1 MGRWLVIPIG
11 PSDPAVQQAGA
22 LRKMLLAV
30 FLLGALGTGIELV
43 LLEHYSELSQLIPLG
58 MILIGMVVLATWCL
72 SGAPAVLRVFQ
83 ASMLLF
89 VLAGTLGIYL
99 HYDSNVE
106 FELEMNPS
114 TAGWALIWSSLT
126 GAMPA
131 LAPGTM
137 IHLGL
142 VGLLYTYRHPI
153 FCGCSAKES
162 ASLAEDEQLKE

>member
-1 MGRWLVIPIG
+1 MVPTA
-11 PSDPAVQQAGA
+11 PSEPGERRLSF

-30 FLLGALGTGIELV
+30 FLLGTLGTGIELI
-43 LLEHYSELSQLIPLG
+43 LLEHYAELAQLVPVGL
-58 MILIGMVVLATWCL
+58 ILIGLVVLFMWFL
-72 SGAPAVLRVFQ
+72 SAVPAILRVFQ
-83 ASMLLF
+83 VCMLLF
-89 VLAGTLGIYL
+89 VLAGAVGVFL

-114 TAGWALIWSSLT
+114 AAGWSLVWASLT

-137 IHLGL
+137 IQLGL

-153 FCGCSAKES
+153 FAGPGVNQSS
-162 ASLAEDEQLKE
+162 S